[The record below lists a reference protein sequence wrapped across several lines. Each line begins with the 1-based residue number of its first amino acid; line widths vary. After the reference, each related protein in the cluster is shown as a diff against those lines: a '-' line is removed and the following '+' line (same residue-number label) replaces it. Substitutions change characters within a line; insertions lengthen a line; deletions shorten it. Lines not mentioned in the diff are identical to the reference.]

1 MNLQDEMLEIFWVDQ
16 KNRFSNFRLRSF
28 FVNTIVALLRGMER
42 RKHFLEHTRKN
53 PKLFVSF
60 QGNIKAPEERKS
72 AHFFFRSSPSAM
84 GPFPL
89 DSAACMRGC

>member
-42 RKHFLEHTRKN
+42 RKHFLEHTREK
-53 PKLFVSF
+53 PQTFCIIS
-60 QGNIKAPEERKS
+60 G
-72 AHFFFRSSPSAM
+72 
-84 GPFPL
+84 
-89 DSAACMRGC
+89 